1 MTQTTLVLC
10 GGRATRLG
18 SLGANCPK
26 VLIPIGGRPYV
37 EYLFQYLR
45 EQCLNEI
52 VLCTGYLAERIVE
65 YCGYGSKWSLA
76 IRYSHE
82 ETPLGTGG
90 AIKNA
95 QGLAISDPFWVI
107 NGDTLMGAQLEQVY
121 ADHLASQAAATL
133 VLADVADVSRFGAVV
148 MPGERSGWI
157 QSFGEKAGTGRG
169 LIHAG
174 LCLVSRSVVSDLPS
188 GRFVSWERD
197 VLPKWVGRGLRG
209 VVAPGPFVDIGTE
222 DSLRQAHE
230 VLPTWLDAVRSQ
242 ASSGTHPR

>member
-1 MTQTTLVLC
+1 MTHTVLVLC

-18 SLGANCPK
+18 SLAATCPK
-26 VLIPIGGRPYV
+26 VLMPIAGRPYV

-45 EQCLNEI
+45 EQRLNEV

-65 YCGYGSKWSLA
+65 YCGDGSKWDLA

-82 ETPLGTGG
+82 GTPLGTGG

-95 QGLAISDPFWVI
+95 QALGISDSFWVI
-107 NGDTLMGAQLEQVY
+107 NGDTLMGAQLEQVR

-133 VLADVADVSRFGAVV
+133 VLADVADVSQFGAVV
-148 MPGERSGWI
+148 MAGERSGWI

-169 LIHAG
+169 LIHSG
-174 LCLVSRSVVSDLPS
+174 LSLVTRSVVNDLPS
-188 GRFVSWERD
+188 KRVVSWERD
-197 VLPKWVGRGLRG
+197 VLPRWVGRRLRG

-222 DSLRQAHE
+222 ESLRHAHE
-230 VLPTWLDAVRSQ
+230 VLPTWLDVVRGQ
-242 ASSGTHPR
+242 ASSGSHPG